1 MDADLLS
8 HLIPLIVL
16 LGISAYFSGS
26 EAAFF
31 SLSSLERDVLSR
43 KPGSRLRAVMKQ
55 IQGTPD
61 RILITLL
68 TGNMF
73 VNVFASSLGEA
84 IGVRVFPVGAGAYS
98 VVAMTV
104 LLLVT
109 GEMLPKNLGVRHPA
123 AFVQFSSGP
132 LYYLVKVLAPMRWFL
147 NLFNRA
153 VERLFPLESGENL
166 DGRHNLIRSA
176 VQIGFKE
183 GILDQSEQKLVE
195 SFCDFRD
202 RSVDEIMIPR
212 MQITGVE
219 LSTSISQLLARP
231 DLPKMAAQDSVI
243 PVFEGDLD
251 HVVGYV
257 PILDLLPYKYGLAD
271 GDRLQEAMRP
281 ELSVP
286 SSKDCADLLVEMR
299 ASNTELAIVVDE
311 FGGTAGMVTVKKLVE
326 ELLGY
331 FYARDLDSLL
341 EVSTGGYRVPGSLRI
356 DELERLVGRQIET
369 DSHTVAGLILE
380 RLEDLPQAGA
390 AVTLGEPGQPGELRL
405 TVLRASRNRVL
416 EVEITKAQV

>member
-1 MDADLLS
+1 MDASLLR
-8 HLIPLIVL
+8 HLLPLIVL
-16 LGISAYFSGS
+16 LALSAYFSGS

-43 KPGSRLRAVMKQ
+43 KPGSKLRSVMKL
-55 IQGTPD
+55 IQGAPD

-73 VNVFASSLGEA
+73 VNVFAASLGEA
-84 IGVRVFPVGAGAYS
+84 IGVRVFRVAAEAYS
-98 VVAMTV
+98 ILVMTI
-104 LLLVT
+104 LLLIA
-109 GEMLPKNLGVRHPA
+109 GEMLPKNLGVRNPS
-123 AFVQFSSGP
+123 AFVQFSAGP
-132 LYYLVKVLAPMRWFL
+132 LYYLLRVLAPVRWFL
-147 NLFNRA
+147 NLFNLA
-153 VERLFPLESGENL
+153 VERLFPLNRRQDAE
-166 DGRHNLIRSA
+166 GRHNLIRSA

-212 MQITGVE
+212 MQIRGVE
-219 LSTSISQLLARP
+219 VSTSITQLLARP
-231 DLPKMAAQDSVI
+231 DLKEMAAQDSVI
-243 PVFEGDLD
+243 PVFDGDLD

-257 PILDLLPYKYGLAD
+257 PILDLLPYKYGLR
-271 GDRLQEAMRP
+271 GGERLQEAMRP

-341 EVSTGGYRVPGSLRI
+341 EVSSGSYRVPGSLRI
-356 DELERLVGRQIET
+356 DELERLVGRQIEA

-380 RLEDLPQAGA
+380 RLEKLPQAGA
-390 AVTLGEPGQPGELRL
+390 VVTLGEPGQPGTLRL
-405 TVLRASRNRVL
+405 TVLRAGRNRVL
-416 EVEITKAQV
+416 EVEITKVEP